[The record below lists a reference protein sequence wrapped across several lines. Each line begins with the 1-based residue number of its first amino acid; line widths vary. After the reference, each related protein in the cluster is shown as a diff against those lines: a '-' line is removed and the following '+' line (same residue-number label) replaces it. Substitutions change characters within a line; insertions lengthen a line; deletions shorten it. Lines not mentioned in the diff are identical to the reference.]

1 MKGRLGLVRLMATES
16 SASQILLPKLQGVFP
31 NFTDV
36 SKSRAHAWEFR
47 KGRAGVQRSVDGIFD
62 IQQSGAS
69 PRRNSERSK
78 TRLCRGKP
86 STTKA
91 HHSYRRKPRGRERFD
106 IASARAHRGQL
117 RARSEAHTHL
127 SANRQRGSAGNGA
140 RAERQMVAANNL
152 ASTALR
158 GSRRARAYR

>member
-1 MKGRLGLVRLMATES
+1 MKDRLGLVRLATWGS
-16 SASQILLPKLQGVFP
+16 FRISLTYL
-31 NFTDV
+31 
-36 SKSRAHAWEFR
+36 SRELTPGSFEKEGREFNVR
-47 KGRAGVQRSVDGIFD
+47 LTGYLIFNRAGLLLEGTLKGLRLACVAESQVQ
-62 IQQSGAS
+62 
-69 PRRNSERSK
+69 PRHI
-78 TRLCRGKP
+78 TRIVGSR
-86 STTKA
+86 
-91 HHSYRRKPRGRERFD
+91 RGRERFD